1 MKRIASTDLVTCH
14 ASVCHSFNYAS
25 HPLERIFISFIDI
38 PPSDPCPIC
47 DKENL
52 KRKERKGKERA
63 MDSCQRQST
72 TSRIT
77 KWRFLEEREMGAK
90 AVAKVVAHSKLVAR
104 HSNKDFAL
112 SMTAFLMKIVGL
124 WLAKNEQEQRK
135 RRLTLMYTVIAI
147 LFGVWVQFRDFYYSW
162 PNFGVSNISF
172 KFVKISKLM
181 IMIYF

>member
-1 MKRIASTDLVTCH
+1 MFTRRLSLWSVSHRPISSRVTRRC
-14 ASVCHSFNYAS
+14 VIRLIM
-25 HPLERIFISFIDI
+25 HPIPSNEPLFPLSDI

-52 KRKERKGKERA
+52 IKKERKRKERA

-77 KWRFLEEREMGAK
+77 RWRFLEEREMGAK

-162 PNFGVSNISF
+162 PNFGVSN
-172 KFVKISKLM
+172 KFLSN
-181 IMIYF
+181 F